1 MIKKQDQEIKFLQQ
15 MSFSADVIARSM
27 KIPVETV
34 CDVLGYPHDSEGRM
48 NAHQDY
54 NYYYHGMNCGNEKL
68 ETYIL
73 YLGEGDFEKWQPVC
87 YMDKNSDEF
96 LKLREEANQIP
107 KSDNIE
113 EEVRRLWILQR
124 FPVYVGKEW
133 GIISDT
139 LNIKIEQ
146 LDGYNDIINEK
157 NKAIEKSFFI

>member
-96 LKLREEANQIP
+96 LKLREEANLIP
-107 KSDNIE
+107 KSDNTE
-113 EEVRRLWILQR
+113 EEARRLWILLR

-133 GIISDT
+133 GIISDMFVVEFR
-139 LNIKIEQ
+139 NIEGA
-146 LDGYNDIINEK
+146 D
-157 NKAIEKSFFI
+157 